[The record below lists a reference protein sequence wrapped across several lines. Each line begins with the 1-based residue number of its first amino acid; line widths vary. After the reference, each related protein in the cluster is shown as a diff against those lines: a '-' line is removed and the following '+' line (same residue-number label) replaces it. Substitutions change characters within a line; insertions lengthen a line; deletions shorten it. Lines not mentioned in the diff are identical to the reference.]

1 MDIKNIIIQKIDLP
15 EFIRER
21 AGVELHRSGNGWR
34 CKCPIHDGSEN
45 PSAMFID
52 DHGGYYCYACNSGGN
67 VINFLADY
75 EHITYSAATEQLAS
89 MLNINLQTDAE
100 YQSQKE
106 IERKYEQEK
115 EQGIRGLENVYQY
128 LTEKRGFTDSTIQ
141 AFALGSHNGCLTI
154 PLIDVNG
161 RTVGMARRQFDK
173 QPKYINSKNNALL
186 DKSEYFF
193 GFDKARRLVRE
204 KMYVVEGYMD
214 AMSGYQMGLPT
225 VACCSNGLSKDQ
237 VRVLSQFLRRET
249 AIILCPDNDEAGHK
263 RIPRIREYFN
273 SIDPGRQVR
282 IVVVPDEFKDMN
294 DMLLAGVN
302 PADLPTE
309 HIDKYVMD
317 LLLYGCSTPEEE
329 YACAE
334 GYLPTVRSEMIR
346 LDIIKMLAE
355 RWEKDVED
363 LKRYFN
369 TVGEDSNDLIRE
381 ASDVNSCIADL
392 RKIYSVGGYKTHF
405 QQIDNCIR
413 KVEKKQVVV
422 VGAYSGVGKALTLDS
437 LLITPN
443 GTIRMGDVKVGDTV
457 IDENG
462 NPTKVTHVFP
472 QGEKDVY
479 RVTFK
484 DKTYVDCCEDHLW
497 KFKTRDDFRR
507 GYGWKVK
514 PLKEIISGYKLRRG
528 SRGQQ
533 GHNLYIPV
541 SKPLNIPERFHII
554 PPYVMGLLLGD
565 GGFSTAQ
572 ISFTNTEQDVITKL
586 KDETSQFGEWRKHR
600 NNDIQYTL
608 AGGRN
613 NIMVNYIRD
622 TFNSCT
628 GESKFI
634 PKEYLY
640 DSKENRL
647 ALLQGLIDTDG
658 YVNEKGVTMFFTSSK
673 VLADDVAW
681 LIRSL
686 GSRCFVRKYKRDM
699 RHSPEY
705 IISIQEKSDKWF
717 TSMKRKAQWDAR
729 KQFGRKIFTDR
740 LAIDS
745 IEKLG
750 IQKPMQCI
758 TVDSPSHTYLCNDFV
773 VTHNTDFVIEYV
785 LRQIC
790 QEKMRVI
797 FFSLEMPK
805 GKLIERVIAKLV
817 GCSISEV
824 EGYIASDDTTVQQ
837 AISKIQDYLLVYD
850 GNNYTIQDIE
860 KRIQTVN
867 SKNVLGGPVDMVVVD
882 YFGYMKGTS
891 DFEGASS
898 SATKMKAIAKENN
911 IIFVMLSQLN
921 RGGNPYGEPNMQ
933 QLKLTG
939 DLEASADVIMLL
951 WRPEKDPNLSIAEKQ
966 ELENVTRL
974 KIDKARDGMFGSNLA
989 EFAYN
994 RETSRLEEHYM

>member
-1 MDIKNIIIQKIDLP
+1 MDIKNIIIQKVDLP

-21 AGVELHRSGNGWR
+21 TGVELHRSGNGWR

-204 KMYVVEGYMD
+204 KMYIVEGYMD

-282 IVVVPDEFKDMN
+282 IVIVPDEFKDMN

-309 HIDKYVMD
+309 HMDKYVMD
-317 LLLYGCSTPEEE
+317 LLLCGCSTPEEE

-369 TVGEDSNDLIRE
+369 TVGEDSNDLIKE
-381 ASDVNSCIADL
+381 ASDVNGCLADL

-413 KVEKKQVVV
+413 KVEKKQVVII
-422 VGAYSGVGKALTLDS
+422 GAFAGVGK
-437 LLITPN
+437 
-443 GTIRMGDVKVGDTV
+443 
-457 IDENG
+457 
-462 NPTKVTHVFP
+462 
-472 QGEKDVY
+472 
-479 RVTFK
+479 
-484 DKTYVDCCEDHLW
+484 
-497 KFKTRDDFRR
+497 
-507 GYGWKVK
+507 
-514 PLKEIISGYKLRRG
+514 
-528 SRGQQ
+528 
-533 GHNLYIPV
+533 
-541 SKPLNIPERFHII
+541 
-554 PPYVMGLLLGD
+554 
-565 GGFSTAQ
+565 
-572 ISFTNTEQDVITKL
+572 
-586 KDETSQFGEWRKHR
+586 
-600 NNDIQYTL
+600 
-608 AGGRN
+608 
-613 NIMVNYIRD
+613 
-622 TFNSCT
+622 
-628 GESKFI
+628 
-634 PKEYLY
+634 
-640 DSKENRL
+640 
-647 ALLQGLIDTDG
+647 
-658 YVNEKGVTMFFTSSK
+658 
-673 VLADDVAW
+673 
-681 LIRSL
+681 
-686 GSRCFVRKYKRDM
+686 
-699 RHSPEY
+699 
-705 IISIQEKSDKWF
+705 
-717 TSMKRKAQWDAR
+717 
-729 KQFGRKIFTDR
+729 
-740 LAIDS
+740 
-745 IEKLG
+745 
-750 IQKPMQCI
+750 
-758 TVDSPSHTYLCNDFV
+758 
-773 VTHNTDFVIEYV
+773 TDFSIEYV

-805 GKLIERVIAKLV
+805 GKLIERIISKLV

-837 AISKIQDYLLVYD
+837 AISKIQDHLLVYD

-860 KRIQTVN
+860 KRIQAVN
-867 SKNVLGGPVDMVVVD
+867 SKNVLGAPVDMVVVD

>member
-1 MDIKNIIIQKIDLP
+1 MDIKNIIIQKVDLP

-21 AGVELHRSGNGWR
+21 TGVELHRSGNGWR

-89 MLNINLQTDAE
+89 MLNINLQSDAE

-237 VRVLSQFLRRET
+237 VRVLSQSLRRET

-282 IVVVPDEFKDMN
+282 IVIVPDEFKDMN

-309 HIDKYVMD
+309 HMDKYVMD
-317 LLLYGCSTPEEE
+317 LLLCGCSTPEEE

-369 TVGEDSNDLIRE
+369 TVGEDSNDLIKE
-381 ASDVNSCIADL
+381 ASDVNGCLADL

-422 VGAYSGVGKALTLDS
+422 VGAYSGVGKS
-437 LLITPN
+437 
-443 GTIRMGDVKVGDTV
+443 
-457 IDENG
+457 
-462 NPTKVTHVFP
+462 
-472 QGEKDVY
+472 
-479 RVTFK
+479 
-484 DKTYVDCCEDHLW
+484 
-497 KFKTRDDFRR
+497 DF
-507 GYGWKVK
+507 
-514 PLKEIISGYKLRRG
+514 
-528 SRGQQ
+528 
-533 GHNLYIPV
+533 
-541 SKPLNIPERFHII
+541 
-554 PPYVMGLLLGD
+554 
-565 GGFSTAQ
+565 A
-572 ISFTNTEQDVITKL
+572 
-586 KDETSQFGEWRKHR
+586 
-600 NNDIQYTL
+600 
-608 AGGRN
+608 
-613 NIMVNYIRD
+613 
-622 TFNSCT
+622 
-628 GESKFI
+628 
-634 PKEYLY
+634 
-640 DSKENRL
+640 
-647 ALLQGLIDTDG
+647 
-658 YVNEKGVTMFFTSSK
+658 
-673 VLADDVAW
+673 
-681 LIRSL
+681 
-686 GSRCFVRKYKRDM
+686 
-699 RHSPEY
+699 
-705 IISIQEKSDKWF
+705 
-717 TSMKRKAQWDAR
+717 
-729 KQFGRKIFTDR
+729 
-740 LAIDS
+740 
-745 IEKLG
+745 
-750 IQKPMQCI
+750 
-758 TVDSPSHTYLCNDFV
+758 
-773 VTHNTDFVIEYV
+773 IEYM
-785 LRQIC
+785 LRAIC
-790 QEKMRVI
+790 QEKMKVI

-805 GKLIERVIAKLV
+805 GKLIERVVAKLI
-817 GCSISEV
+817 GCSMSEV
-824 EGYIASDDTTVQQ
+824 EGYIASDDTVVQQ
-837 AISKIQDYLLVYD
+837 AISKIQDHLLVYD

-860 KRIQTVN
+860 RRIQTVN
-867 SKNVLGGPVDMVVVD
+867 SKNVLGGPVDMVFVD

>member
-1 MDIKNIIIQKIDLP
+1 MDIKNIIIQKVDLP

-21 AGVELHRSGNGWR
+21 TGVELHRSGNGWR

-89 MLNINLQTDAE
+89 MLNINLQSDAE

-237 VRVLSQFLRRET
+237 VRVLSQSLRRET

-282 IVVVPDEFKDMN
+282 IVIVPDEFKDMN

-309 HIDKYVMD
+309 HMDKYVMD
-317 LLLYGCSTPEEE
+317 LLLCGCSTPEEE

-355 RWEKDVED
+355 RWEKNVED

-369 TVGEDSNDLIRE
+369 TVGEDSNDLIKE
-381 ASDVNSCIADL
+381 ASDVNGCLADL

-422 VGAYSGVGKALTLDS
+422 VGAYSGVGKS
-437 LLITPN
+437 
-443 GTIRMGDVKVGDTV
+443 
-457 IDENG
+457 
-462 NPTKVTHVFP
+462 
-472 QGEKDVY
+472 
-479 RVTFK
+479 
-484 DKTYVDCCEDHLW
+484 
-497 KFKTRDDFRR
+497 DF
-507 GYGWKVK
+507 
-514 PLKEIISGYKLRRG
+514 
-528 SRGQQ
+528 
-533 GHNLYIPV
+533 
-541 SKPLNIPERFHII
+541 
-554 PPYVMGLLLGD
+554 
-565 GGFSTAQ
+565 A
-572 ISFTNTEQDVITKL
+572 
-586 KDETSQFGEWRKHR
+586 
-600 NNDIQYTL
+600 
-608 AGGRN
+608 
-613 NIMVNYIRD
+613 
-622 TFNSCT
+622 
-628 GESKFI
+628 
-634 PKEYLY
+634 
-640 DSKENRL
+640 
-647 ALLQGLIDTDG
+647 
-658 YVNEKGVTMFFTSSK
+658 
-673 VLADDVAW
+673 
-681 LIRSL
+681 
-686 GSRCFVRKYKRDM
+686 
-699 RHSPEY
+699 
-705 IISIQEKSDKWF
+705 
-717 TSMKRKAQWDAR
+717 
-729 KQFGRKIFTDR
+729 
-740 LAIDS
+740 
-745 IEKLG
+745 
-750 IQKPMQCI
+750 
-758 TVDSPSHTYLCNDFV
+758 
-773 VTHNTDFVIEYV
+773 IEYM
-785 LRQIC
+785 LRAIC

-805 GKLIERVIAKLV
+805 GKLIERVVAKLI
-817 GCSISEV
+817 GCSMAEV

-837 AISKIQDYLLVYD
+837 AISKIQDHLLVYD
-850 GNNYTIQDIE
+850 GNNYTIQDVE
-860 KRIQTVN
+860 RRIQTVN
-867 SKNVLGGPVDMVVVD
+867 SKNVLGGPVDMVFVD

>member
-1 MDIKNIIIQKIDLP
+1 MDIKNIIIQKVDLP

-21 AGVELHRSGNGWR
+21 TGVELHRSGNGWR

-115 EQGIRGLENVYQY
+115 EQGIRGLENVHQY
-128 LTEKRGFTDSTIQ
+128 LIEKRGFTDSTIQ

-237 VRVLSQFLRRET
+237 VRVLSQSLRRET

-282 IVVVPDEFKDMN
+282 IVVVPNEFKDMN

-309 HIDKYVMD
+309 HMDKYVMD
-317 LLLYGCSTPEEE
+317 LLLNGCSTPEEE

-355 RWEKDVED
+355 RWEKDVDD

-369 TVGEDSNDLIRE
+369 TVGEDSNDLIQE
-381 ASDVNSCIADL
+381 ASDVNGCIADL

-413 KVEKKQVVV
+413 KVEKKQVVII
-422 VGAYSGVGKALTLDS
+422 GAFAGVGK
-437 LLITPN
+437 
-443 GTIRMGDVKVGDTV
+443 
-457 IDENG
+457 
-462 NPTKVTHVFP
+462 
-472 QGEKDVY
+472 
-479 RVTFK
+479 
-484 DKTYVDCCEDHLW
+484 
-497 KFKTRDDFRR
+497 
-507 GYGWKVK
+507 
-514 PLKEIISGYKLRRG
+514 
-528 SRGQQ
+528 
-533 GHNLYIPV
+533 
-541 SKPLNIPERFHII
+541 
-554 PPYVMGLLLGD
+554 
-565 GGFSTAQ
+565 
-572 ISFTNTEQDVITKL
+572 
-586 KDETSQFGEWRKHR
+586 
-600 NNDIQYTL
+600 
-608 AGGRN
+608 
-613 NIMVNYIRD
+613 
-622 TFNSCT
+622 
-628 GESKFI
+628 
-634 PKEYLY
+634 
-640 DSKENRL
+640 
-647 ALLQGLIDTDG
+647 
-658 YVNEKGVTMFFTSSK
+658 
-673 VLADDVAW
+673 
-681 LIRSL
+681 
-686 GSRCFVRKYKRDM
+686 
-699 RHSPEY
+699 
-705 IISIQEKSDKWF
+705 
-717 TSMKRKAQWDAR
+717 
-729 KQFGRKIFTDR
+729 
-740 LAIDS
+740 
-745 IEKLG
+745 
-750 IQKPMQCI
+750 
-758 TVDSPSHTYLCNDFV
+758 
-773 VTHNTDFVIEYV
+773 TDFAIEYV

-805 GKLIERVIAKLV
+805 GKLIERIISKLV

-837 AISKIQDYLLVYD
+837 AISKIQDHLLVYD

-860 KRIQTVN
+860 KRIQAVN
-867 SKNVLGGPVDMVVVD
+867 SKNVLGAPVDMVVVD

-898 SATKMKAIAKENN
+898 SATKMKAIAKDNN
-911 IIFVMLSQLN
+911 VIFVMLSQLN

>member
-1 MDIKNIIIQKIDLP
+1 MDIKNIIIQKVDLP

-21 AGVELHRSGNGWR
+21 TGVELHRSGNGWR

-89 MLNINLQTDAE
+89 MLNINLQSDAE

-214 AMSGYQMGLPT
+214 AISGYQMGLPT

-237 VRVLSQFLRRET
+237 VRVLSQSLRRET

-309 HIDKYVMD
+309 HMDKYVMD
-317 LLLYGCSTPEEE
+317 LLLCGCSTPEEE

-355 RWEKDVED
+355 RWEKDVDD

-369 TVGEDSNDLIRE
+369 TVGEDSNDLIKE
-381 ASDVNSCIADL
+381 ASDVNGCLADL

-422 VGAYSGVGKALTLDS
+422 VGAYSGVGKS
-437 LLITPN
+437 
-443 GTIRMGDVKVGDTV
+443 
-457 IDENG
+457 
-462 NPTKVTHVFP
+462 
-472 QGEKDVY
+472 
-479 RVTFK
+479 
-484 DKTYVDCCEDHLW
+484 
-497 KFKTRDDFRR
+497 DF
-507 GYGWKVK
+507 
-514 PLKEIISGYKLRRG
+514 
-528 SRGQQ
+528 
-533 GHNLYIPV
+533 
-541 SKPLNIPERFHII
+541 
-554 PPYVMGLLLGD
+554 
-565 GGFSTAQ
+565 A
-572 ISFTNTEQDVITKL
+572 
-586 KDETSQFGEWRKHR
+586 
-600 NNDIQYTL
+600 
-608 AGGRN
+608 
-613 NIMVNYIRD
+613 
-622 TFNSCT
+622 
-628 GESKFI
+628 
-634 PKEYLY
+634 
-640 DSKENRL
+640 
-647 ALLQGLIDTDG
+647 
-658 YVNEKGVTMFFTSSK
+658 
-673 VLADDVAW
+673 
-681 LIRSL
+681 
-686 GSRCFVRKYKRDM
+686 
-699 RHSPEY
+699 
-705 IISIQEKSDKWF
+705 
-717 TSMKRKAQWDAR
+717 
-729 KQFGRKIFTDR
+729 
-740 LAIDS
+740 
-745 IEKLG
+745 
-750 IQKPMQCI
+750 
-758 TVDSPSHTYLCNDFV
+758 
-773 VTHNTDFVIEYV
+773 IEYM
-785 LRQIC
+785 LRAIC
-790 QEKMRVI
+790 QEKMKVI

-805 GKLIERVIAKLV
+805 GKLIERVVAKLI
-817 GCSISEV
+817 GCSMSEV
-824 EGYIASDDTTVQQ
+824 EGYIASDDTVVQQ
-837 AISKIQDYLLVYD
+837 AISKIQDHLLVYD

-860 KRIQTVN
+860 RRIQTVN
-867 SKNVLGGPVDMVVVD
+867 SKNVLGGPVDMVFVD

>member
-1 MDIKNIIIQKIDLP
+1 MDIKNIIIQKVDLP

-21 AGVELHRSGNGWR
+21 TGVELHRSGNGWR

-89 MLNINLQTDAE
+89 MLNINLQSDAE

-128 LTEKRGFTDSTIQ
+128 LTEKRGFTDGTIQ

-237 VRVLSQFLRRET
+237 VRVLSQSLRRET

-282 IVVVPDEFKDMN
+282 IVIVPDEFKDMN

-309 HIDKYVMD
+309 HMDKYVMD
-317 LLLYGCSTPEEE
+317 LLLCGCSTPEEE

-369 TVGEDSNDLIRE
+369 TVGEDSNDLIKE
-381 ASDVNSCIADL
+381 ASDVNGCLADL

-422 VGAYSGVGKALTLDS
+422 VGAYSGVGKS
-437 LLITPN
+437 
-443 GTIRMGDVKVGDTV
+443 
-457 IDENG
+457 
-462 NPTKVTHVFP
+462 
-472 QGEKDVY
+472 
-479 RVTFK
+479 
-484 DKTYVDCCEDHLW
+484 
-497 KFKTRDDFRR
+497 DF
-507 GYGWKVK
+507 
-514 PLKEIISGYKLRRG
+514 
-528 SRGQQ
+528 
-533 GHNLYIPV
+533 
-541 SKPLNIPERFHII
+541 
-554 PPYVMGLLLGD
+554 
-565 GGFSTAQ
+565 A
-572 ISFTNTEQDVITKL
+572 
-586 KDETSQFGEWRKHR
+586 
-600 NNDIQYTL
+600 
-608 AGGRN
+608 
-613 NIMVNYIRD
+613 
-622 TFNSCT
+622 
-628 GESKFI
+628 
-634 PKEYLY
+634 
-640 DSKENRL
+640 
-647 ALLQGLIDTDG
+647 
-658 YVNEKGVTMFFTSSK
+658 
-673 VLADDVAW
+673 
-681 LIRSL
+681 
-686 GSRCFVRKYKRDM
+686 
-699 RHSPEY
+699 
-705 IISIQEKSDKWF
+705 
-717 TSMKRKAQWDAR
+717 
-729 KQFGRKIFTDR
+729 
-740 LAIDS
+740 
-745 IEKLG
+745 
-750 IQKPMQCI
+750 
-758 TVDSPSHTYLCNDFV
+758 
-773 VTHNTDFVIEYV
+773 IEYM
-785 LRQIC
+785 LRAIC
-790 QEKMRVI
+790 QEKMKVI

-805 GKLIERVIAKLV
+805 GKLIERVVAKLI
-817 GCSISEV
+817 GCSMSEV
-824 EGYIASDDTTVQQ
+824 EGYIASDDTVVQQ
-837 AISKIQDYLLVYD
+837 AISKIQDHLLVYD

-860 KRIQTVN
+860 RRIQTVN

-891 DFEGASS
+891 DFEGAST
-898 SATKMKAIAKENN
+898 SATRMKAIAKENN

-974 KIDKARDGMFGSNLA
+974 KVDKARDGMFGSNLA

>member
-193 GFDKARRLVRE
+193 GFDKARRLVRD

-225 VACCSNGLSKDQ
+225 AACCSNGLSKDQ
-237 VRVLSQFLRRET
+237 VRVLSQSLRRET

-309 HIDKYVMD
+309 HMDKYVMD
-317 LLLYGCSTPEEE
+317 LLLCGCSTPEEE

-355 RWEKDVED
+355 RWEKNVED

-369 TVGEDSNDLIRE
+369 TVGEDSNDLIKE
-381 ASDVNSCIADL
+381 ASDVNGCLADL

-422 VGAYSGVGKALTLDS
+422 VGAYSGVGKS
-437 LLITPN
+437 
-443 GTIRMGDVKVGDTV
+443 
-457 IDENG
+457 
-462 NPTKVTHVFP
+462 
-472 QGEKDVY
+472 
-479 RVTFK
+479 
-484 DKTYVDCCEDHLW
+484 
-497 KFKTRDDFRR
+497 DF
-507 GYGWKVK
+507 
-514 PLKEIISGYKLRRG
+514 
-528 SRGQQ
+528 
-533 GHNLYIPV
+533 
-541 SKPLNIPERFHII
+541 
-554 PPYVMGLLLGD
+554 
-565 GGFSTAQ
+565 A
-572 ISFTNTEQDVITKL
+572 
-586 KDETSQFGEWRKHR
+586 
-600 NNDIQYTL
+600 
-608 AGGRN
+608 
-613 NIMVNYIRD
+613 
-622 TFNSCT
+622 
-628 GESKFI
+628 
-634 PKEYLY
+634 
-640 DSKENRL
+640 
-647 ALLQGLIDTDG
+647 
-658 YVNEKGVTMFFTSSK
+658 
-673 VLADDVAW
+673 
-681 LIRSL
+681 
-686 GSRCFVRKYKRDM
+686 
-699 RHSPEY
+699 
-705 IISIQEKSDKWF
+705 
-717 TSMKRKAQWDAR
+717 
-729 KQFGRKIFTDR
+729 
-740 LAIDS
+740 
-745 IEKLG
+745 
-750 IQKPMQCI
+750 
-758 TVDSPSHTYLCNDFV
+758 
-773 VTHNTDFVIEYV
+773 IEYM
-785 LRQIC
+785 LRAIC

-805 GKLIERVIAKLV
+805 GKLIERVVAKLI
-817 GCSISEV
+817 GCSMAEV

-837 AISKIQDYLLVYD
+837 AISKIQDHLLVYD
-850 GNNYTIQDIE
+850 GNNYTIQDVE

-867 SKNVLGGPVDMVVVD
+867 SKNVLGGPVDMVFVD

-898 SATKMKAIAKENN
+898 SATRMKAIAKENN

>member
-1 MDIKNIIIQKIDLP
+1 MDIKNIIIQKVDLP

-21 AGVELHRSGNGWR
+21 TGVELHRSGNGWR

-161 RTVGMARRQFDK
+161 RAVGMARRQFDK

-237 VRVLSQFLRRET
+237 VRVLSQSLRRET

-273 SIDPGRQVR
+273 SIDPGRQIR

-309 HIDKYVMD
+309 HMDKYVMD
-317 LLLYGCSTPEEE
+317 LLLNGCSTPEEE

-355 RWEKDVED
+355 RWEKDVDD

-369 TVGEDSNDLIRE
+369 TVGEDSNDLIQE
-381 ASDVNSCIADL
+381 ASDVNGCLADL

-413 KVEKKQVVV
+413 KVEKKQVVII
-422 VGAYSGVGKALTLDS
+422 GAFAGVGK
-437 LLITPN
+437 
-443 GTIRMGDVKVGDTV
+443 
-457 IDENG
+457 
-462 NPTKVTHVFP
+462 
-472 QGEKDVY
+472 
-479 RVTFK
+479 
-484 DKTYVDCCEDHLW
+484 
-497 KFKTRDDFRR
+497 
-507 GYGWKVK
+507 
-514 PLKEIISGYKLRRG
+514 
-528 SRGQQ
+528 
-533 GHNLYIPV
+533 
-541 SKPLNIPERFHII
+541 
-554 PPYVMGLLLGD
+554 
-565 GGFSTAQ
+565 
-572 ISFTNTEQDVITKL
+572 
-586 KDETSQFGEWRKHR
+586 
-600 NNDIQYTL
+600 
-608 AGGRN
+608 
-613 NIMVNYIRD
+613 
-622 TFNSCT
+622 
-628 GESKFI
+628 
-634 PKEYLY
+634 
-640 DSKENRL
+640 
-647 ALLQGLIDTDG
+647 
-658 YVNEKGVTMFFTSSK
+658 
-673 VLADDVAW
+673 
-681 LIRSL
+681 
-686 GSRCFVRKYKRDM
+686 
-699 RHSPEY
+699 
-705 IISIQEKSDKWF
+705 
-717 TSMKRKAQWDAR
+717 
-729 KQFGRKIFTDR
+729 
-740 LAIDS
+740 
-745 IEKLG
+745 
-750 IQKPMQCI
+750 
-758 TVDSPSHTYLCNDFV
+758 
-773 VTHNTDFVIEYV
+773 TDFSIEYV

-837 AISKIQDYLLVYD
+837 AISKIQDHLLVYD

-860 KRIQTVN
+860 KRIQAVN
-867 SKNVLGGPVDMVVVD
+867 SKNVLGAPVDMVVVD

>member
-1 MDIKNIIIQKIDLP
+1 MDIKNIIIQKVDLP

-21 AGVELHRSGNGWR
+21 TGVELHRSGNGWR

-89 MLNINLQTDAE
+89 MLNINLQSDAE

-161 RTVGMARRQFDK
+161 RAVGMARRQFDK

-237 VRVLSQFLRRET
+237 VRVLSQSLRRET

-273 SIDPGRQVR
+273 SIDPGRQIR
-282 IVVVPDEFKDMN
+282 IVVVPDKFKDMN

-317 LLLYGCSTPEEE
+317 LLLNGCSTPEEE

-355 RWEKDVED
+355 RWEKDVDD

-369 TVGEDSNDLIRE
+369 TVGEDSNDLIKE
-381 ASDVNSCIADL
+381 ASDVNGCIADL

-422 VGAYSGVGKALTLDS
+422 VGAYSGVGKS
-437 LLITPN
+437 
-443 GTIRMGDVKVGDTV
+443 
-457 IDENG
+457 
-462 NPTKVTHVFP
+462 
-472 QGEKDVY
+472 
-479 RVTFK
+479 
-484 DKTYVDCCEDHLW
+484 
-497 KFKTRDDFRR
+497 DF
-507 GYGWKVK
+507 
-514 PLKEIISGYKLRRG
+514 
-528 SRGQQ
+528 
-533 GHNLYIPV
+533 
-541 SKPLNIPERFHII
+541 
-554 PPYVMGLLLGD
+554 
-565 GGFSTAQ
+565 A
-572 ISFTNTEQDVITKL
+572 
-586 KDETSQFGEWRKHR
+586 
-600 NNDIQYTL
+600 
-608 AGGRN
+608 
-613 NIMVNYIRD
+613 
-622 TFNSCT
+622 
-628 GESKFI
+628 
-634 PKEYLY
+634 
-640 DSKENRL
+640 
-647 ALLQGLIDTDG
+647 
-658 YVNEKGVTMFFTSSK
+658 
-673 VLADDVAW
+673 
-681 LIRSL
+681 
-686 GSRCFVRKYKRDM
+686 
-699 RHSPEY
+699 
-705 IISIQEKSDKWF
+705 
-717 TSMKRKAQWDAR
+717 
-729 KQFGRKIFTDR
+729 
-740 LAIDS
+740 
-745 IEKLG
+745 
-750 IQKPMQCI
+750 
-758 TVDSPSHTYLCNDFV
+758 
-773 VTHNTDFVIEYV
+773 IEYM
-785 LRQIC
+785 LRAIC
-790 QEKMRVI
+790 QEKMKVI

-805 GKLIERVIAKLV
+805 GKLIERVVAKLI
-817 GCSISEV
+817 GCSMSEV
-824 EGYIASDDTTVQQ
+824 EGYIASDDTVVQQ
-837 AISKIQDYLLVYD
+837 AISKIQDHLLVYD

-860 KRIQTVN
+860 RRIQTVN
-867 SKNVLGGPVDMVVVD
+867 SKNVLGGPVDMVFVD

-974 KIDKARDGMFGSNLA
+974 KVDKARDGMFGSNLA